1 MENNVINQI
10 LPDMLMKIIEKYN
23 FKEIYEI
30 RLRRNA
36 PIVINFK
43 GKNMA
48 LTGKSE
54 QMPYVTGA
62 VLEYVL
68 KRATEFSLYAYNN
81 QLKQGFI
88 TTNGGLRLG
97 IAGESVNSDNFMP
110 TTIKNITSINIRVP
124 HEVVGCAD
132 VAFKYIYNKEIGV
145 KNTLIISPPGAG
157 KTTLLRDIA
166 RKLSNLDVVL
176 NSLLVDER
184 FELAA
189 VCNGEAQ
196 MDVGAYSDIVSGAT
210 KMFAFTNGIRA
221 LKPDVIITD
230 ELLGEEDVKACK
242 NAINSGVK
250 VIASVHANDHR
261 SLLNKTEFKDLG
273 INGLFERFIIL
284 SNKNGPG
291 SISAILDENL
301 KALYF

>member
-10 LPDMLMKIIEKYN
+10 LPDMLMKIISKYN
-23 FKEIYEI
+23 IEDVYEI

-36 PIVINFK
+36 PVVVNFK
-43 GKNMA
+43 GKNIA
-48 LTGKSE
+48 LTSKDK
-54 QMPYVTGA
+54 QLPYITGNM
-62 VLEYVL
+62 LEYVL

-88 TTNGGLRLG
+88 TTSGGLRLG
-97 IAGESVNSDNFMP
+97 VAGESVNSDNFMP

-132 VAFKYIYNKEIGV
+132 VAFKYIYNKDVGV

-166 RKLSNLDVVL
+166 RKLSSLDNVL
-176 NSLLVDER
+176 NTLLVDER

-196 MDVGAYSDIVSGAT
+196 MDVGVYSDIVSGAT

-230 ELLGEEDVKACK
+230 EILGEEDVKACK
-242 NAINSGVK
+242 NAVNSGVK

-261 SLLNKTEFKDLG
+261 NLFNRTEFKELNV
-273 INGLFERFIIL
+273 NGLFERFVVL
-284 SNKNGPG
+284 SNKNVPG
-291 SISAILDENL
+291 KISMILDENF
-301 KALYF
+301 KVLYF